1 MFQDSRH
8 RIVPREYA
16 IFGGL
21 DVDKKRMAVT
31 FGDHG
36 QLLQSLQMPYSSS
49 HLINYLD
56 KHFAGSKIA
65 LAYEV
70 GPTGFGLYDDLTAAG
85 YRCLVV
91 APSMVPTAPGKR
103 VKTNRIDSR
112 KLCLSLRGGQLQS
125 IHIPSDVY
133 RELRHL
139 VQLRDSHVGQL
150 KASKQR
156 IKSLLLYEGIPF
168 PEAPRSCQWSARVLR
183 ELATL
188 PCNASVRFK
197 LDSLLTTLTFHNQQA
212 VAAHKQMRLLCQKDP
227 ELTQSISYLLT
238 VPGLGWI
245 TASHLVARIGDWRQL
260 GNVRQIAGFLGLVSS
275 EHSTGDK
282 IDRGSITR
290 SGDSRLRNKLIQ
302 AAWTAIRKDPE
313 LREFYRR
320 IFLRHPPKV
329 ASRKAIVAVARKLTT
344 RIYSVLKEQRPF
356 EPRPQPHSAPLTQE
370 ETIGPRERLDAVQS
384 AQD

>member
-56 KHFAGSKIA
+56 KHFAGCKIA

>member
-1 MFQDSRH
+1 
-8 RIVPREYA
+8 
-16 IFGGL
+16 
-21 DVDKKRMAVT
+21 
-31 FGDHG
+31 
-36 QLLQSLQMPYSSS
+36 
-49 HLINYLD
+49 
-56 KHFAGSKIA
+56 
-65 LAYEV
+65 
-70 GPTGFGLYDDLTAAG
+70 
-85 YRCLVV
+85 
-91 APSMVPTAPGKR
+91 MVPTAPGKR

-156 IKSLLLYEGIPF
+156 IKALLLYEGIPF
-168 PEAPRSCQWSARVLR
+168 PEAPRSGQWTPRVLR

-197 LDSLLTTLTFHNQQA
+197 VDSLLTTLAFHNQQA
-212 VAAHKQMRLLCQKDP
+212 VAAQKQIRLLCQKDP

-320 IFLRHPPKV
+320 IFLRHPPKL

-356 EPRPQPHSAPLTQE
+356 EPRPQPHSAPLTAE
-370 ETIGPRERLDAVQS
+370 ETVGPRERLDAVQS

>member
-56 KHFAGSKIA
+56 KHFAGCKIA

-168 PEAPRSCQWSARVLR
+168 PEAPRSCQWSPSLR
-183 ELATL
+183 
-188 PCNASVRFK
+188 
-197 LDSLLTTLTFHNQQA
+197 
-212 VAAHKQMRLLCQKDP
+212 
-227 ELTQSISYLLT
+227 
-238 VPGLGWI
+238 
-245 TASHLVARIGDWRQL
+245 
-260 GNVRQIAGFLGLVSS
+260 
-275 EHSTGDK
+275 
-282 IDRGSITR
+282 
-290 SGDSRLRNKLIQ
+290 
-302 AAWTAIRKDPE
+302 
-313 LREFYRR
+313 
-320 IFLRHPPKV
+320 
-329 ASRKAIVAVARKLTT
+329 
-344 RIYSVLKEQRPF
+344 
-356 EPRPQPHSAPLTQE
+356 
-370 ETIGPRERLDAVQS
+370 
-384 AQD
+384 

>member
-56 KHFAGSKIA
+56 KHFAGCKIA

-320 IFLRHPPKV
+320 IFLRHSPKL

-356 EPRPQPHSAPLTQE
+356 EPRPQPHSAPLTAE
-370 ETIGPRERLDAVQS
+370 ETVGPRERLDAVQS

>member
-56 KHFAGSKIA
+56 KHFAGCKIA

-320 IFLRHPPKV
+320 IFLRHPPKL

-356 EPRPQPHSAPLTQE
+356 EPRPQPHSAPLTAE

>member
-1 MFQDSRH
+1 
-8 RIVPREYA
+8 
-16 IFGGL
+16 
-21 DVDKKRMAVT
+21 
-31 FGDHG
+31 
-36 QLLQSLQMPYSSS
+36 
-49 HLINYLD
+49 
-56 KHFAGSKIA
+56 
-65 LAYEV
+65 
-70 GPTGFGLYDDLTAAG
+70 
-85 YRCLVV
+85 
-91 APSMVPTAPGKR
+91 
-103 VKTNRIDSR
+103 
-112 KLCLSLRGGQLQS
+112 
-125 IHIPSDVY
+125 
-133 RELRHL
+133 
-139 VQLRDSHVGQL
+139 
-150 KASKQR
+150 
-156 IKSLLLYEGIPF
+156 
-168 PEAPRSCQWSARVLR
+168 
-183 ELATL
+183 
-188 PCNASVRFK
+188 
-197 LDSLLTTLTFHNQQA
+197 
-212 VAAHKQMRLLCQKDP
+212 MRLLCQKDP

-320 IFLRHPPKV
+320 IFLRHPPKL

-356 EPRPQPHSAPLTQE
+356 EPRPQPHSAPLTAE
-370 ETIGPRERLDAVQS
+370 ETVGPRERLDAVQS